1 MNIKQIIESSYL
13 ELSKNDIVDSM
24 LKVKL
29 IVSYVTTIPRVYLI
43 SHEDKE
49 LTKEQEDKIKEYVK
63 KVADGYPV
71 QYITH
76 EQYFRRL
83 KLYVDENV
91 LIPQP
96 DTEILVDEAIKIIDN
111 MFDSF
116 DGNTQFKRDPLKI
129 LDLCTGS
136 GAIVLSLAN
145 ERPDNTYTATDIS
158 SESLKIANKNAED
171 NGLEIIF
178 WQGDM
183 FKALPEKYKF
193 DLIVSN
199 PPYIETTILDGLPKE
214 VKHEPKIALDG
225 GHDGLEFYR
234 IIAKDAKEYLAPGG
248 YIVVEIGYNQKVHV
262 ENIFKANWYKNVFTV
277 QDLAGNDRVVI
288 AQVGDK

>member
-171 NGLEIIF
+171 NGMEIIF

-288 AQVGDK
+288 VQVGDK

>member
-1 MNIKQIIESSYL
+1 MNVKQIIESSYL
-13 ELSKNDIVDSM
+13 KLSQKDIVDSM
-24 LKVKL
+24 LKVKMV
-29 IVSYVTTIPRVYLI
+29 VSYVTTIPKVYLI

-49 LTKEQEDKIKEYVK
+49 LTEEQVTKINEYIDKI
-63 KVADGYPV
+63 ADGYPV

-76 EQYFRRL
+76 EQYFRKL
-83 KLYVDENV
+83 KLYVDDNV

-96 DTEILVDEAIKIIDN
+96 DTEVLVDEAIKIIDDISCN
-111 MFDSF
+111 F
-116 DGNTQFKRDPLKI
+116 DGNTQMKMDPLKV

-145 ERPDNTYTATDIS
+145 ERPEHTYSATDIS
-158 SESLKIANKNAED
+158 SEALKIANKNAED

-193 DLIVSN
+193 DLIVAN
-199 PPYIETTILDGLPKE
+199 PPYIETATLDILPKE
-214 VKHEPKIALDG
+214 VKHEPKLALDG

-234 IIAKDAKEYLAPGG
+234 TIAKEAKDYLVPNG
-248 YIVVEIGYNQKVHV
+248 YVVVEIGFNQKVHV
-262 ENIFKANWYKNVFTV
+262 ENIFKANWYKNVYTV